1 VDSWEFH
8 KTRAAFERDRT
19 RDAALLVGGYR
30 VARIT
35 FLQLRDDPAAVATTI
50 RALLAKPA

>member
-30 VARIT
+30 VVRIT